1 MTDGE
6 RSPVIAVDNPEGSGP
21 FVILC
26 DHASNRIPQQF
37 ESSGFD
43 PALLDTHIAWDPG
56 ALGVAR
62 HLSEALDAPLIWP
75 DASRLLIDCN
85 RPLDASS
92 LIVVET
98 ERGTVQ
104 ANRHLGREERARRIG
119 CIHAPYHDAIDA
131 CLRQRAAAGLG
142 TAIVAIHSFT
152 PTFFGKARP
161 WQIGVV
167 FGEDRRLADLLIR
180 DLQSDPAL
188 NVGIN
193 EPYSP
198 ADQVYYTVERHA
210 RPKHLPAA
218 MIELRN
224 DEIGDEA
231 GQRLWADR
239 LAKILLAAEQ
249 SLAGASHEA
258 V

>member
-6 RSPVIAVDNPEGSGP
+6 RSPVIVVENPEGSGP
-21 FVILC
+21 FAILC

-37 ESSGFD
+37 DSSAFD
-43 PALLDTHIAWDPG
+43 PAMLDLHIAWDPG

-62 HLSEALDAPLIWP
+62 HVSAALDAPLIWP

-85 RPLDASS
+85 RALDATS

-98 ERGTVQ
+98 ERGPIP
-104 ANRHLGREERARRIG
+104 ANRGLSAEHRERRVTQ
-119 CIHAPYHDAIDA
+119 IHAPYHATIDA
-131 CLRQRAAAGLG
+131 CLDRRAAAARP
-142 TAIVAIHSFT
+142 TALVAVHSFT
-152 PTFFGKARP
+152 PVFFGQRRP
-161 WQIGVV
+161 WQIGIV

-188 NVGIN
+188 AVGIN

-210 RPKHLPAA
+210 GRGHLPAA
-218 MIELRN
+218 MIEIRN
-224 DEIGDEA
+224 DEIADED
-231 GQRLWADR
+231 GQRAWANR
-239 LAKILLAAEQ
+239 LANILLAAER
-249 SLAGASHEA
+249 SLAGASHAA

>member
-1 MTDGE
+1 MTEGG
-6 RSPVIAVDNPEGSGP
+6 SPVVEVENPEGPGP

-43 PALLDTHIAWDPG
+43 PAMLDLHVAWDPG

-62 HLSEALDAPLIWP
+62 HVSAALDAPLIWP

-85 RPLDASS
+85 RALDATS

-98 ERGTVQ
+98 ERGPVN
-104 ANRHLGREERARRIG
+104 ANRDLSAEDRTRRVDQ
-119 CIHAPYHDAIDA
+119 IHTPYHAAIDA
-131 CLRQRAAAGLG
+131 LLNRRAAATRP
-142 TAIVAIHSFT
+142 TALVAIHSFT
-152 PTFFGKARP
+152 PLFFGQRRP
-161 WQIGVV
+161 WQIGIV

-180 DLQSDPAL
+180 DLQSDPAPA
-188 NVGIN
+188 VGIN

-198 ADQVYYTVERHA
+198 ADHVYYTVERHA
-210 RPKHLPAA
+210 GPRHLPAV

-224 DEIGDEA
+224 DEIADEV
-231 GQRLWADR
+231 GQRAWASR
-239 LAKILLAAEQ
+239 LAKSLLAAER
-249 SLAGASHEA
+249 SLAGVSHEA